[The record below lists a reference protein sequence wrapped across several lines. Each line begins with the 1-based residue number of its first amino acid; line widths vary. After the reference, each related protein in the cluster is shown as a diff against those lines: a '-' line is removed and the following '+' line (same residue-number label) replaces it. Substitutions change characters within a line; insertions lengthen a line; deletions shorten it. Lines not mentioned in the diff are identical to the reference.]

1 MSDNGIEFS
10 KDLIIR
16 NQLGLHARSAA
27 MIAKIAQEAAG
38 KIWIIKDDEKADAA
52 SIIDMLTLACA
63 RGTQISVQIEIEADL
78 DRLREIAELIEN
90 GFGE

>member
-1 MSDNGIEFS
+1 MGDNGKEFS

-27 MIAKIAQEAAG
+27 MIAKIAQQAVA
-38 KIWIIKDDEKADAA
+38 KIWIVKDDEKADAG

-63 RGTQISVQIEIEADL
+63 QGTQISVQVEIEADL
-78 DRLREIAELIEN
+78 NKLREIADLIEN

>member
-27 MIAKIAQEAAG
+27 MIAKIAQQAVG

-52 SIIDMLTLACA
+52 SIIDILTLACA
-63 RGTQISVQIEIEADL
+63 RETQISVQVESQADL